1 MIAIAN
7 KRRAMPFI
15 PPWHRRFHEMLPAIQ
30 RHAEIS
36 FHYLPA
42 PTRDELVEETLAN
55 CCVALHRL
63 AKRRCLGRAY
73 PSALARFA
81 VGQAR
86 CGRRVGG
93 HFNTKDL
100 LSPEC
105 RYKRGFAVESL
116 GHPSNQDDS
125 WHEAL
130 IDSRMPVDELV
141 AFKIDF
147 RSWLDRLRPRNRR
160 LAVFLA
166 LGHTTNA
173 AARRFRLAA
182 SRISQLRAELSL
194 DWRQFQGEDVAFTR
208 PRLKT
213 SD

>member
-7 KRRAMPFI
+7 KRLAKPKI

-30 RHAEIS
+30 RHAKIS
-36 FHYLPA
+36 FHNLPV
-42 PTRDELVEETLAN
+42 PTRDEMVQETLAN

-63 AKRRCLGRAY
+63 AKRRCLDRAY

-93 HFNTKDL
+93 HFNTRDI

-105 RYKRGFAVESL
+105 RHKWGFAVETL
-116 GHPSNQDDS
+116 GHPCDHDDS

-130 IDSRMPVDELV
+130 IDSRMPVDDLV
-141 AFKIDF
+141 AFRIDF

-182 SRISQLRAELSL
+182 SRISQLRGELSL
-194 DWRQFQGEDVAFTR
+194 DWRRFQGEDV
-208 PRLKT
+208 PSMRLAAVA
-213 SD
+213 